1 MTTDR
6 LFDIAALC
14 LIGVAVAV
22 FAAWVV
28 VTL

>member
-1 MTTDR
+1 MTDR

-14 LIGVAVAV
+14 LIAVALAV